1 MARLLSRL
9 GRFIARHRWATVF
22 SWILVLIALAIVALS
37 GMKFGDGTFDVPGT
51 PSSEAMSA
59 LEDEFP
65 SDDDAAKSLQLVV
78 STEDHADV
86 TAPEIAADI
95 AAARGDLAA
104 IDGVLTVSDPLDPA
118 RPYISQDL
126 STAVVSLEVDPD
138 ADGERVAEEVADI
151 AAALR
156 GDSLIAEVGG
166 SLESGVPEI
175 MGPSE
180 IVGAVL
186 AFIVLLITYGSL
198 VAAGANMLG
207 ALVGVGV
214 GILGVLGV
222 SAITPI
228 GSLTPILAVMLGL
241 AVGIDYCLFI
251 LARFRSELR
260 EGVSAEDAIARA
272 VGTAGSSVVFA
283 GATVIIALAGL
294 SVVGITFLGEM
305 GLAAAFAVAVAVLM
319 ALTLLPAML
328 SFMGRRALSRKDRA
342 ARSTCRND
350 GGPFMTG
357 WSRVV
362 TRHRVVSLLGGALLL
377 GTLALPLATMQT
389 TLSVPGGEDPE
400 SSQRAAYDLIS
411 DAFGEGA
418 QDPLVVLVRHDDVE
432 EVLPDVQEHLAAL
445 DNVDMVV
452 PAGVND
458 RGDVAMLTVMSE
470 HGPLDDETKDLV
482 RDLRAEDRR
491 VDGAE
496 LLVTGG
502 TAMGL
507 DSDEQLQS
515 ALTTYIALI
524 VGLSLLLMIVLFRSI
539 LVPLIAT
546 AGFLLSLGAGLGATV
561 AVFQWGWLDA
571 LITSPQGNPLLSLLP
586 IVVTG
591 ILFGLAMDYQV
602 FLVSRMHEAHTHGM
616 TPLEAIRTGFRRSAI
631 VVVAAAAIMAAVFGG
646 FAMSPSSLVGSIALA
661 LTVGVVADAFVVRMV
676 LVPAALA
683 LLGKSAWWMPRWL
696 DRIVPSIDVEGAALD
711 TQPGAAHTEAIPAP
725 GPAGVR

>member
-9 GRFIARHRWATVF
+9 GRFSARHRWATVF
-22 SWILVLIALAIVALS
+22 SWVVALVALAVVALS
-37 GMKFGDGTFDVPGT
+37 GMKFSDGAFDVPGT
-51 PSSEAMSA
+51 PSSKAMSV
-59 LEDEFP
+59 LEEEFP
-65 SDDDAAKSLQLVV
+65 TDDDAAKALQLVV
-78 STEDHADV
+78 STGDHADV
-86 TAPEIAADI
+86 TDPEIGADI
-95 AAARGDLAA
+95 AAARDELAA
-104 IDGVLTVSDPLDPA
+104 IDGVLTVSDPFDPA
-118 RPYISQDL
+118 RPYVSQDL

-138 ADGERVAEEVADI
+138 ADAERVSEEVADV
-151 AAALR
+151 AAGLGADGLT
-156 GDSLIAEVGG
+156 AEVGG

-180 IVGAVL
+180 IVGAAL

-214 GILGVLGV
+214 GILGVLGF
-222 SAITPI
+222 SAIAPI

-260 EGVSAEDAIARA
+260 EGASVEDAIARA

-283 GATVIIALAGL
+283 GATVIIALVGL
-294 SVVGITFLGEM
+294 TVVGITFLGEM

-342 ARSTCRND
+342 SRSTHPGS
-350 GGPFMTG
+350 GGRFITG
-357 WSRVV
+357 WANFV
-362 TRHRVVSLLGGALLL
+362 TRHRVASLFGGALLL
-377 GTLALPLATMQT
+377 GALALPVTAMQT
-389 TLSVPGGEDPE
+389 TLNVPGGEDPE
-400 SSQRAAYDLIS
+400 SSQRAAYELIA
-411 DAFGEGA
+411 DEFGEGA

-432 EVLPDVQEHLAAL
+432 QVLPDIHEHLSEL
-445 DNVDMVV
+445 DDVAMVV

-482 RDLRAEDRR
+482 RDLRAEDRQ
-491 VDGAE
+491 VDDAQ

-539 LVPLIAT
+539 LVPLVAT
-546 AGFLLSLGAGLGATV
+546 IGFLLSLGAGLGATV

-602 FLVSRMHEAHTHGM
+602 FLVSRMHEAHTQGM
-616 TPLEAIRTGFRRSAI
+616 TPVEAIRTGFRRSAI

-661 LTVGVVADAFVVRMV
+661 LTVGVVADAFIVRMV

-696 DRIVPSIDVEGAALD
+696 DRILPNIDVEGAALERP
-711 TQPGAAHTEAIPAP
+711 TASSSEETATPA
-725 GPAGVR
+725 PAGVR